1 MAVIPVSVASRRA
14 IATEVGPSWTVA
26 SAAVTCTEEN
36 EPASTWATNWKP
48 PMLTSGLVGV
58 DSSDWSW
65 VASVFWAT
73 ALATRSP
80 AISTASTASTL
91 ITAIITVRDRGLA
104 GGWNDGADA
113 AAGWTARCW

>member
-1 MAVIPVSVASRRA
+1 VAVIPVRVASRWA
-14 IATEVGPSWTVA
+14 IDTVRVASSTVA
-26 SAAVTCTEEN
+26 SSAITCTEEN
-36 EPASTWATNWKP
+36 EPPSTWVTNGKP

-58 DSSDWSW
+58 DSSDCSW

-80 AISTASTASTL
+80 AISTTSTASTL

-104 GGWNDGADA
+104 GGWNDGA
-113 AAGWTARCW
+113 AGCTVVPPG